1 VLLPVK
7 HVVIVDDDFR
17 RDFEA
22 ACLAQD
28 KVSPD
33 FPVRTGLA
41 LANQQV
47 NLLLVGHL

>member
-1 VLLPVK
+1 MK
-7 HVVIVDDDFR
+7 HVVIVDGDFG

-22 ACLAQD
+22 TCLAKD

-33 FPVRTGLA
+33 FPVGTGLA